1 MKIAVV
7 AANGR
12 VARKVI
18 TEAIKRGHDVTAFGR
33 HEENNTDASN
43 YIIKDILDLTKEDL
57 VGYDVVVD
65 AFGTWAS
72 ETMHL
77 HTDTSQH
84 LADLLEN
91 TNTRLLIVGGA
102 GSLYT
107 NKEHTETVSSG
118 PDFPHDWL
126 PVANAMA
133 DALTKLRKRN
143 DVHWTYLSPAANFVA
158 DGEASVASIHLPMKS
173 LFSTETMSPLFP
185 MLIMPVQ
192 CWMPLKMVNHDKER
206 ISGLCRLICCP

>member
-133 DALTKLRKRN
+133 DALNKLRKRN

-158 DGEASVASIHLPMKS
+158 DGEASGKYTFANEEFTLNRNNESSISYADYASA
-173 LFSTETMSPLFP
+173 
-185 MLIMPVQ
+185 MLDVIESG
-192 CWMPLKMVNHDKER
+192 KHDQER
-206 ISGLCRLICCP
+206 ISVFQD

>member
-43 YIIKDILDLTKEDL
+43 YIVKDILDLSKEDL
-57 VGYDVVVD
+57 AGFDVVVD

-72 ETMHL
+72 ESMHL

-84 LADLLEN
+84 LADLLKN

-107 NKEHTETVSSG
+107 NKAHTETVSSG

-126 PVANAMA
+126 PVANGMA
-133 DALTKLRKRN
+133 DALNALRKRN

-158 DGEASVASIHLPMKS
+158 DGEASGKYTFAGEEFTLNKNNESTISYADYASA
-173 LFSTETMSPLFP
+173 
-185 MLIMPVQ
+185 MLDVIESG
-192 CWMPLKMVNHDKER
+192 KHDQER
-206 ISGLCRLICCP
+206 ISVFQD

>member
-1 MKIAVV
+1 M
-7 AANGR
+7 
-12 VARKVI
+12 ARKVI

-133 DALTKLRKRN
+133 DALNKLRKRN
-143 DVHWTYLSPAANFVA
+143 DVA
-158 DGEASVASIHLPMKS
+158 DGEASGKYTFANEEFTLNRNNESSISYADYASA
-173 LFSTETMSPLFP
+173 
-185 MLIMPVQ
+185 MLDVIESG
-192 CWMPLKMVNHDKER
+192 KHDQER
-206 ISGLCRLICCP
+206 ISVFQD

>member
-126 PVANAMA
+126 ISFVSVMMCIGLIYLQQ
-133 DALTKLRKRN
+133 LT
-143 DVHWTYLSPAANFVA
+143 LSLMVKQ
-158 DGEASVASIHLPMKS
+158 VASIHLPMKS
-173 LFSTETMSPLFP
+173 LLSTETMSPLFP
-185 MLIMPVQ
+185 MLIMLVL
-192 CWMPLKMVNHDKER
+192 CWMSLKVENMIKNVSQSFK
-206 ISGLCRLICCP
+206 IK

>member
-7 AANGR
+7 AANGK

-33 HEENNTDASN
+33 HKENNTDASK
-43 YIIKDILDLTKEDL
+43 YVIKDILDLKKEDL
-57 VGYDVVVD
+57 EGFDVVVD

-72 ETMHL
+72 EVMHL
-77 HTDTSQH
+77 HTVTSQH

-107 NKEHTETVSSG
+107 NKEHTETVASG

-126 PVANAMA
+126 PVANAMTDSLNA
-133 DALTKLRKRN
+133 LRKRN

-158 DGEASVASIHLPMKS
+158 DGEATGQYAFAGEEFTLNKNNESTISYADYASA
-173 LFSTETMSPLFP
+173 
-185 MLIMPVQ
+185 MLYIIENGQ
-192 CWMPLKMVNHDKER
+192 HDKER
-206 ISGLCRLICCP
+206 ISVYAD

>member
-133 DALTKLRKRN
+133 DALNKLRKRN
-143 DVHWTYLSPAANFVA
+143 DVHWT
-158 DGEASVASIHLPMKS
+158 MKS
-173 LFSTETMSPLFP
+173 LLSTETMSPLFP
-185 MLIMPVQ
+185 MLIMLVL
-192 CWMPLKMVNHDKER
+192 CWMSLKVENMIKNVSQSFK
-206 ISGLCRLICCP
+206 IK

>member
-18 TEAIKRGHDVTAFGR
+18 SEAIKRGHDVTAFGR
-33 HEENNTDASN
+33 HVENNTDASK
-43 YIIKDILDLTKEDL
+43 YIVKDIIDLKKEDL
-57 VGYDVVVD
+57 EGFDVVVD
-65 AFGTWAS
+65 AFGTWNS
-72 ETMHL
+72 EAMHL

-84 LADLLEN
+84 LADLVEN
-91 TNTRLLIVGGA
+91 TTTRLFIVGGA

-118 PDFPHDWL
+118 ADFPHDWL

-133 DALTKLRKRN
+133 DALNALRKRN
-143 DVHWTYLSPAANFVA
+143 DVHWTYLSPAANFIA
-158 DGEASVASIHLPMKS
+158 DGEACGKYTFAGEELTLNKNNESTISYADYASA
-173 LFSTETMSPLFP
+173 
-185 MLIMPVQ
+185 MLDAIENGQ
-192 CWMPLKMVNHDKER
+192 HDKER
-206 ISGLCRLICCP
+206 ISVYAD

>member
-133 DALTKLRKRN
+133 DALNKLRKRN
-143 DVHWTYLSPAANFVA
+143 DVHWTVA
-158 DGEASVASIHLPMKS
+158 DGEASGKYTFANEEFTLNRNNESSISYADYASA
-173 LFSTETMSPLFP
+173 
-185 MLIMPVQ
+185 MLDAIENGQ
-192 CWMPLKMVNHDKER
+192 HDKER
-206 ISGLCRLICCP
+206 ISVYAD

>member
-1 MKIAVV
+1 M
-7 AANGR
+7 
-12 VARKVI
+12 ARKVI

-126 PVANAMA
+126 PVANAIISFVSVMMCIGLIYLQQ
-133 DALTKLRKRN
+133 LT
-143 DVHWTYLSPAANFVA
+143 LSLMVKQ
-158 DGEASVASIHLPMKS
+158 VASIHLPMKS
-173 LFSTETMSPLFP
+173 LLSTETMSPLFP
-185 MLIMPVQ
+185 MLIMLVL
-192 CWMPLKMVNHDKER
+192 CWMSLKVENMIKNVSQSFK
-206 ISGLCRLICCP
+206 IK